1 MYESSGLHF
10 FRTTTVLQSGLES
23 RLVYFS
29 HQRFTLSVQTK
40 EVVPISWYTAKT
52 TENHRDK

>member
-10 FRTTTVLQSGLES
+10 FRATTVLQSGLES

-29 HQRFTLSVQTK
+29 HQRFILSVQTK
-40 EVVPISWYTAKT
+40 EVVPITWCTAKT
-52 TENHRDK
+52 TENHGDK